1 MKLVDAITLWKGDK
15 VKPKRK
21 NQYQP
26 DRWATVQDVEVKE
39 DGEEKTVK
47 VLLDDG
53 KWYDYKQLK

>member
-1 MKLVDAITLWKGDK
+1 MKLEDALTLWKGDK

-26 DRWATVQDVEVKE
+26 DRWATVQDVEITDV
-39 DGEEKTVK
+39 DGETFVD

-53 KWYDYKQLK
+53 KWYGYKLLK